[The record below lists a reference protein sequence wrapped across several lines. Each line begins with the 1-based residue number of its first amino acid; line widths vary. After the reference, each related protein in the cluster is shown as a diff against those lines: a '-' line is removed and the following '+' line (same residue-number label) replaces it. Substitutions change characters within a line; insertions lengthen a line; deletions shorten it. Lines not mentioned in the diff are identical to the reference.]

1 MNEPKLRFK
10 ADDGSQFPDWKENKI
25 GELGIFTKGA
35 PLSKAD
41 ISDCGTPLIL
51 YGELY
56 TTYNEVAYDIQRR
69 TQSTVDEK
77 YYSLVG
83 DVVIPTSGETAEEIS
98 TATCVMA
105 QNVILAG
112 DLNIYRSDIVD
123 GRIMSYILNHQAK
136 WKIATLAQGKSIVHI
151 QAAQLSDVAIKY
163 PPSTVEQQKIAF
175 LFTELDTLIQ
185 SAEKELEG
193 YRELKEGMLQKMFP
207 KKGETVPEIRFP
219 EFTGDWELCILG
231 EITKTNPFKP
241 FIAEGASDG
250 SYEVIQQGDTPISGY
265 ANGQPFQNY
274 ENITLFGDHTLSLYK
289 PKSPFFVASD
299 GVKIL
304 SPSIDMNGLFYY
316 YLLMKYKPNS
326 EGYKRHYTIMKGC
339 EASYPSNRDEQ
350 IRIAEYFENLDNLI
364 GSQQQELDGY
374 KELKKGLLQQMFC
387 QQKDSSR

>member
-1 MNEPKLRFK
+1 MQQPKLRFK
-10 ADDGSQFPDWKENKI
+10 TDDGDDFPNLEVKRLGDITIPYNVRNKNTLPLEIYSVNNIVGFVPQSEQFDDAGYLRNTDTSIYMIVPPKHFAYNPARIDIGSIGYQYLDHDVQVSSLYEVFKTSDSVDDDFLWMWFHTSYFNHTVKRLQEGGVRLYFYYDKMQETKI
-25 GELGIFTKGA
+25 GL
-35 PLSKAD
+35 P
-41 ISDCGTPLIL
+41 
-51 YGELY
+51 
-56 TTYNEVAYDIQRR
+56 
-69 TQSTVDEK
+69 
-77 YYSLVG
+77 SL
-83 DVVIPTSGETAEEIS
+83 A
-98 TATCVMA
+98 
-105 QNVILAG
+105 
-112 DLNIYRSDIVD
+112 
-123 GRIMSYILNHQAK
+123 
-136 WKIATLAQGKSIVHI
+136 
-151 QAAQLSDVAIKY
+151 
-163 PPSTVEQQKIAF
+163 EQQKIAL
-175 LFTELDTLIQ
+175 LFSELDTLIQ

-193 YRELKEGMLQKMFP
+193 YRELKQGMLQKMFP
-207 KKGETVPEIRFP
+207 KQGELVPEIRFP
-219 EFTGDWELCILG
+219 EFTGDWELCVLG

-241 FIAEGASDG
+241 FIVEGASNG

-350 IRIAEYFENLDNLI
+350 MRIAEYFENLDDLI
-364 GSQQQELDGY
+364 ASQQQELDGY

-387 QQKDSSR
+387 

>member
-1 MNEPKLRFK
+1 MKQPKLRFPEFT
-10 ADDGSQFPDWKENKI
+10 GDWKQHKFEDVVTI
-25 GELGIFTKGA
+25 GSGKDYKHLESGNVPVYGTGGYMLSVNQALSESEDAVGIGRKGTIDKPYILRAPFWTVDTLFYCIPNEGFDLTFTNCLFQNVDWKKKDESTGV
-35 PLSKAD
+35 PSLSKV
-41 ISDCGTPLIL
+41 IINNVK
-51 YGELY
+51 
-56 TTYNEVAYDIQRR
+56 TYVP
-69 TQSTVDEK
+69 
-77 YYSLVG
+77 SL
-83 DVVIPTSGETAEEIS
+83 E
-98 TATCVMA
+98 
-105 QNVILAG
+105 
-112 DLNIYRSDIVD
+112 
-123 GRIMSYILNHQAK
+123 
-136 WKIATLAQGKSIVHI
+136 
-151 QAAQLSDVAIKY
+151 
-163 PPSTVEQQKIAF
+163 EQQKIAF
-175 LFTELDTLIQ
+175 LFTELDSLIQ

-219 EFTGDWELCILG
+219 EFTGDWELSILG

-241 FIAEGASDG
+241 FIAESASDG

-364 GSQQQELDGY
+364 DSQQQELDGY

>member
-1 MNEPKLRFK
+1 MKEPKLRFK
-10 ADDGSQFPDWKENKI
+10 ADGGIPFPDWEEKKI
-25 GELGIFTKGA
+25 GELGTFTKGA

-41 ISDCGTPLIL
+41 ISDCGTPFIL

-56 TTYNEVAYDIQRR
+56 TTYNEVAYDIQRK
-69 TQSTVDEK
+69 TQSTVDKK
-77 YYSLVG
+77 YYSHIG

-136 WKIATLAQGKSIVHI
+136 WKIAKLAQGKSVVHI
-151 QAAQLSDVAIKY
+151 QAVQLSGVAVKY
-163 PPSTVEQQKIAF
+163 PPSTVEQQKIAS
-175 LFTELDTLIQ
+175 LFTELDALIQ

-193 YRELKEGMLQKMFP
+193 YKELKQGMLQKMFP

-219 EFTGDWELCILG
+219 EFTGDWELCVLG

-339 EASYPSNRDEQ
+339 EASYPSNRGEQ
-350 IRIAEYFENLDNLI
+350 MRIAGYFENLDNLI
-364 GSQQQELDGY
+364 ASQQQELDGY

-387 QQKDSSR
+387 